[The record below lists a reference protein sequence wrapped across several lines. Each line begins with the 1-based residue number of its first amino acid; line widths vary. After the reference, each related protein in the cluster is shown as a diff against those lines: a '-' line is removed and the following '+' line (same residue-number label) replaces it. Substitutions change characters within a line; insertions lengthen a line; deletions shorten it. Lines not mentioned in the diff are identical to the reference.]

1 MIQWLPANNPIR
13 FDALGINIDPPVG
26 LKIGPM
32 SIYFYGVII
41 AIGLCLAV
49 WYGLKR
55 SRQFGLK
62 QDDILD
68 GVIFIVPFAII
79 CARAYYCIFEW
90 DQYRNDP
97 ISVFYIW
104 KGGLAIYGGVI
115 GAAIG
120 VILFSLIKKVRLG
133 AVLDLVALGFLIGQ
147 SIGRWGNFINREAHG
162 GVTELFLGM
171 NIADP
176 VTGVRAAYHPTFL
189 YESLWNAAG
198 FVLLHFLSKKRKY
211 DGQIALGYVAWYGL
225 GRTLIEGLRTDSLY
239 IFKEQLGEVLRVS
252 QLLAAVSCFA
262 AVVILVLQAFR
273 THSPEK
279 LYVNIA
285 KLPEEEKKSPRKS
298 KKASSEEEEELEEL
312 DEILA
317 EDGFPVELYE
327 ETEEEDEDE
336 EDEEEDFDDDSDS
349 DEE

>member
-26 LKIGPM
+26 LKIGPL

-68 GVIFIVPFAII
+68 GVIFIVPLAIV
-79 CARAYYCIFEW
+79 CARLYYCIFEW
-90 DQYRNDP
+90 DQYRDNP
-97 ISVFYIW
+97 ISMLYIW
-104 KGGLAIYGGVI
+104 NGGLAIYGGVI

-120 VILFSLIKKVRLG
+120 VIAFSRIKKVSLG

-162 GVTELFLGM
+162 GVTEMFLGM
-171 NIADP
+171 SVADP
-176 VTGVRAAYHPTFL
+176 ITGVRAAYHPTFL
-189 YESLWNAAG
+189 YESLWNAVG
-198 FVLLHFLSKKRKY
+198 FVALHFLSKKRKY

-252 QLLAAVSCFA
+252 QLLAAVTCFA
-262 AVVILVLQAFR
+262 AVVILVWQAFR
-273 THSPEK
+273 VHNPEN
-279 LYVNIA
+279 LFVNKA
-285 KLPEEEKKSPRKS
+285 ALPEEEEKKAP
-298 KKASSEEEEELEEL
+298 KKASK
-312 DEILA
+312 EILPA
-317 EDGFPVELYE
+317 EDFP
-327 ETEEEDEDE
+327 EDE
-336 EDEEEDFDDDSDS
+336 EDEETDWEEENEETEEDEENEEDSDDEPED